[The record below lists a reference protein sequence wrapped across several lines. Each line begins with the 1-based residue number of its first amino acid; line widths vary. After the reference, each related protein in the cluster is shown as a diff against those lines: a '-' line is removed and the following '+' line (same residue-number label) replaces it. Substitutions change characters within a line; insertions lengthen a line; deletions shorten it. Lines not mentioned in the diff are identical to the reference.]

1 MIFNI
6 FNMFGIFVLK
16 IAIVWICLELFS
28 GWVWNT
34 CWVSERR
41 IEKVML
47 RAARRARR
55 PPSWFVGVVV
65 GATAAL
71 LWGSGPSTLGLDTLL
86 SRPLEWVVV
95 GLVGTLFLWIGCYK
109 VVGMMVFFIPGHRR
123 ILSAI
128 TTFFVV
134 KWGCLIGLMMSY
146 SAWLIFQIITGVLTI
161 AQALSSF
168 AELVKGLF

>member
-41 IEKVML
+41 IERAML

-65 GATAAL
+65 GATCDVGDRARHRRHGRGFGFGPRLGRAFGRRQRSRLGRDTELPAAQRA
-71 LWGSGPSTLGLDTLL
+71 GVDAAAGRGPVGIRERSSWIRGGVRVWTCVRT
-86 SRPLEWVVV
+86 SRPE
-95 GLVGTLFLWIGCYK
+95 LF
-109 VVGMMVFFIPGHRR
+109 
-123 ILSAI
+123 A
-128 TTFFVV
+128 
-134 KWGCLIGLMMSY
+134 
-146 SAWLIFQIITGVLTI
+146 A
-161 AQALSSF
+161 SSLR
-168 AELVKGLF
+168 AA